1 MKITFFNHPSIRNRT
16 TLLAV
21 ISLSLIMSVL
31 PGCSEKKQSA
41 ETAASSKADAQKV
54 VIKGSNTIGEE
65 LGPRLIAEYR
75 KDHPAAAFELE
86 SKGTGSGLWALVA
99 NQCDLAAAS
108 RAINAEELKQ
118 ANERGMKLD
127 EHTIGS
133 YSVAVVVHADNPVK
147 DLTKDQVRDLFTG
160 VIQNWKD
167 VGGPDAPVH
176 LYIRDPVSGTHLG
189 FKELAMENK
198 PYSAGTNALTSY
210 AAIVQAVAQDA
221 YGIGYSSI
229 DLANKPGVKTVSIG
243 GVTPSAAT
251 VNEGKYP
258 YARMLRFYTSKG
270 KEASSATD
278 FIKFVQSPKG
288 QEIVART
295 GNVPRP

>member
-1 MKITFFNHPSIRNRT
+1 
-16 TLLAV
+16 
-21 ISLSLIMSVL
+21 
-31 PGCSEKKQSA
+31 
-41 ETAASSKADAQKV
+41 
-54 VIKGSNTIGEE
+54 
-65 LGPRLIAEYR
+65 
-75 KDHPAAAFELE
+75 
-86 SKGTGSGLWALVA
+86 
-99 NQCDLAAAS
+99 
-108 RAINAEELKQ
+108 Q

-167 VGGPDAPVH
+167 VGGADAPVH

-198 PYSAGTNALTSY
+198 PYPAGTNALTSY

-221 YGIGYSSI
+221 SGIGYASI
-229 DLANKPGVKTVSIG
+229 ELANKPGVKAVSVG
-243 GVTPSAAT
+243 GVARTAAA

-258 YARMLRFYTSKG
+258 
-270 KEASSATD
+270 
-278 FIKFVQSPKG
+278 
-288 QEIVART
+288 
-295 GNVPRP
+295 

>member
-1 MKITFFNHPSIRNRT
+1 MKTMFFKPSSNRSRVGLLT
-16 TLLAV
+16 AIAFSTL
-21 ISLSLIMSVL
+21 VL
-31 PGCSEKKQSA
+31 PGCSEKKQAPETVAPSKA
-41 ETAASSKADAQKV
+41 ETQKV

-65 LGPRLIAEYR
+65 LGPRLISEYK

-108 RAINAEELKQ
+108 RVVSEEELKQ
-118 ANERGMKLD
+118 AKERGMKLN

-147 DLTKDQVRDLFTG
+147 DLTKDQVRDIFTG
-160 VIQNWKD
+160 AVQNWKD

-198 PYSAGTNALTSY
+198 PYPAGTNALTSY

-221 YGIGYSSI
+221 SGIGYASI
-229 DLANKPGVKTVSIG
+229 ELANKPGVKAVSIG
-243 GVTPSAAT
+243 GVAPSAAA

-258 YARMLRFYTSKG
+258 YARMLRFYTCQG
-270 KEASSATD
+270 KEPSPAID
-278 FIKFVQSPKG
+278 FIKFVQSPNG
-288 QEIVART
+288 QQVVAQM

>member
-65 LGPRLIAEYR
+65 LGPRLIAEYK

-108 RAINAEELKQ
+108 RVVSEEELKQ
-118 ANERGMKLD
+118 ARERGMKLN

-147 DLTKDQVRDLFTG
+147 DLTKDQVRDIFTG
-160 VIQNWKD
+160 VIQNWKG

-176 LYIRDPVSGTHLG
+176 LYIRNPVSGTHLG

-221 YGIGYSSI
+221 NGIGYASI
-229 DLANKPGVKTVSIG
+229 DLANKP
-243 GVTPSAAT
+243 
-251 VNEGKYP
+251 
-258 YARMLRFYTSKG
+258 
-270 KEASSATD
+270 
-278 FIKFVQSPKG
+278 
-288 QEIVART
+288 
-295 GNVPRP
+295 

>member
-1 MKITFFNHPSIRNRT
+1 
-16 TLLAV
+16 
-21 ISLSLIMSVL
+21 MSVL

-147 DLTKDQVRDLFTG
+147 DLTKDQVRDLFID
-160 VIQNWKD
+160 VVQNWKD

-176 LYIRDPVSGTHLG
+176 FDIRAWSPTSGSRVDDWENDQRADRRKGFEWHLSSCRDLPGIDPFHDCD
-189 FKELAMENK
+189 
-198 PYSAGTNALTSY
+198 
-210 AAIVQAVAQDA
+210 AAF
-221 YGIGYSSI
+221 
-229 DLANKPGVKTVSIG
+229 
-243 GVTPSAAT
+243 SAALR
-251 VNEGKYP
+251 
-258 YARMLRFYTSKG
+258 ARAWGGGCT
-270 KEASSATD
+270 
-278 FIKFVQSPKG
+278 
-288 QEIVART
+288 
-295 GNVPRP
+295 